1 MEPFKEILRGKEV
14 ILANDKQTTKPVEMG
29 LKT

>member
-1 MEPFKEILRGKEV
+1 MEPFKEILREQEV
-14 ILANDKQTTKPVEMG
+14 ILANDKQTTKPVEIG